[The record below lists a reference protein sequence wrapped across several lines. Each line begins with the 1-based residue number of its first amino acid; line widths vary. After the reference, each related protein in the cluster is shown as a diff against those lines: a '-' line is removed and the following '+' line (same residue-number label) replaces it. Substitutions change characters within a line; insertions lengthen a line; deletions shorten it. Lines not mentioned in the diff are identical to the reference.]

1 MDYNLTF
8 GQGRETR
15 KLASGDI
22 KSGVRKEDIKDKVLQ
37 SLFDKLD
44 NGNGILEEQEL
55 QRLELAITEA
65 AAEDGNAGNLSEKE
79 AKKLLKKM
87 GLSGFKVNDLFRFL
101 HFAKSASS
109 KIDFTETNTD
119 NPDEIIIHYNED
131 VDGSKKAET
140 RSLETGRLVKSVI
153 THAEGDKIFK
163 DADNM
168 TVGGNDD
175 AGEYTRDYNSDG
187 SYTDT
192 YEDGRIKNYDADGR
206 LINGKNSKGETWER
220 AYNADGSCTET
231 WSSGDV
237 YYYDKNGKLTHG
249 KNADGIE
256 FKYTHNADGSY
267 TKTCSNGEVYY
278 YDKNDKLT
286 HGKKADGI
294 EFKNTYNADGSYTR
308 TWSDGEVYYY
318 DKNGKPTHGKLADG
332 IEFKNTYNADG
343 SYTRTWSDGDVYYY
357 DKNNKLTLGKLAD
370 GTEFKNTYN
379 ADGSYTKT
387 WSNGSCRFYT
397 AEGKESGG
405 KNSKG
410 ETWERAYNADGS
422 CTETW
427 SSGDV
432 YYYDK
437 NDKKTHG
444 KLADGT
450 NFKSIYSDDGRLKYK
465 EFTQTNGSKYYYGA
479 NNESYVHKTV
489 NGNIKAYAKQGETF
503 NDTMLRLGITDPAD
517 QEVFKKANPKAYK
530 RGYFLLAD
538 PGTVGDVYI
547 PKSIA
552 DKLDISNILVDE
564 TAEFEKHKKAKKKS
578 FGI

>member
-79 AKKLLKKM
+79 AKKLLKKI

-153 THAEGDKIFK
+153 TDTENNKIFK

-175 AGEYTRDYNSDG
+175 AGEYERIYYADGSYTDKYEDGRIRTHNANG

-220 AYNADGSCTET
+220 AYNADGSYTTT
-231 WSSGDV
+231 WSDGDV
-237 YYYDKNGKLTHG
+237 YYYDKNDKKTHG

-256 FKYTHNADGSY
+256 FKY
-267 TKTCSNGEVYY
+267 
-278 YDKNDKLT
+278 
-286 HGKKADGI
+286 
-294 EFKNTYNADGSYTR
+294 
-308 TWSDGEVYYY
+308 
-318 DKNGKPTHGKLADG
+318 
-332 IEFKNTYNADG
+332 TYNADG

-357 DKNNKLTLGKLAD
+357 DTNGQCTHGKNTD
-370 GTEFKNTYN
+370 GIEFKYTYN
-379 ADGSYTKT
+379 ADGSYTT
-387 WSNGSCRFYT
+387 TCSN
-397 AEGKESGG
+397 
-405 KNSKG
+405 
-410 ETWERAYNADGS
+410 
-422 CTETW
+422 
-427 SSGDV
+427 GDV

-437 NDKKTHG
+437 NGKETHG

-450 NFKSIYSDDGRLKYK
+450 NFKSIYSDDGSLKYN
-465 EFTQTNGSKYYYGA
+465 EYTQTNGSKYYYGA
-479 NNESYVHKTV
+479 DRKSFAEKTV

-538 PGTVGDVYI
+538 PGKVGDVYI

>member
-79 AKKLLKKM
+79 AKKLLKKI

-153 THAEGDKIFK
+153 TDTENNKIFK

-175 AGEYTRDYNSDG
+175 AGEYERIYYADGSYTDKYEDGRIRTHNANG

-220 AYNADGSCTET
+220 AYNADGSYTTT
-231 WSSGDV
+231 WSDGDV
-237 YYYDKNGKLTHG
+237 YYYDINGKKTHG

-256 FKYTHNADGSY
+256 FKYT
-267 TKTCSNGEVYY
+267 
-278 YDKNDKLT
+278 
-286 HGKKADGI
+286 
-294 EFKNTYNADGSYTR
+294 YNADGSYT
-308 TWSDGEVYYY
+308 TTCSNGDVYYY
-318 DKNGKPTHGKLADG
+318 DKNGK
-332 IEFKNTYNADG
+332 E
-343 SYTRTWSDGDVYYY
+343 
-357 DKNNKLTLGKLAD
+357 
-370 GTEFKNTYN
+370 
-379 ADGSYTKT
+379 
-387 WSNGSCRFYT
+387 
-397 AEGKESGG
+397 
-405 KNSKG
+405 
-410 ETWERAYNADGS
+410 
-422 CTETW
+422 
-427 SSGDV
+427 
-432 YYYDK
+432 
-437 NDKKTHG
+437 THG

-450 NFKSIYSDDGRLKYK
+450 NFKSIYSDDGSLKYN
-465 EFTQTNGSKYYYGA
+465 EYTQTNGSKYYYGA
-479 NNESYVHKTV
+479 DRKSFAEKTV

-538 PGTVGDVYI
+538 PGKVGDVYI

>member
-153 THAEGDKIFK
+153 TDTENNKIFK

-175 AGEYTRDYNSDG
+175 AGEYERIYYADGSYTDKYEDGRIRTHNANG

-206 LINGKNSKGETWER
+206 LINGKNSMGNTWQR
-220 AYNADGSCTET
+220 VYNADGSCTET
-231 WSSGDV
+231 WNDGDV
-237 YYYDKNGKLTHG
+237 YYYDTNGQKTYG
-249 KNADGIE
+249 KNADGIK

-286 HGKKADGI
+286 HGKNADGI

-308 TWSDGEVYYY
+308 TWSNGEVYYY
-318 DKNGKPTHGKLADG
+318 DKNDKLTHGKNADG

-343 SYTRTWSDGDVYYY
+343 SYTTTWSDGDVYYY

-370 GTEFKNTYN
+370 GTNYKP
-379 ADGSYTKT
+379 
-387 WSNGSCRFYT
+387 
-397 AEGKESGG
+397 
-405 KNSKG
+405 
-410 ETWERAYNADGS
+410 
-422 CTETW
+422 
-427 SSGDV
+427 
-432 YYYDK
+432 
-437 NDKKTHG
+437 
-444 KLADGT
+444 
-450 NFKSIYSDDGRLKYK
+450 IYSDDGSLKYN
-465 EFTQTNGSKYYYGA
+465 EFTETNGLKYYYGA
-479 NNESYVHKTV
+479 NNEGYAEKTV

-538 PGTVGDVYI
+538 PGKVGDVYI

>member
-79 AKKLLKKM
+79 AQKLLKKI

-119 NPDEIIIHYNED
+119 NPDEIIIHYNEE

-153 THAEGDKIFK
+153 TDTENNKIFK

-175 AGEYTRDYNSDG
+175 AGEYERIYYADGSYTDKYEDGRIRTHNANG

-192 YEDGRIKNYDADGR
+192 YEDGRIRNYDADGR
-206 LINGKNSKGETWER
+206 LINGKNSKGVTWESV
-220 AYNADGSCTET
+220 YNADGSCTET

-237 YYYDKNGKLTHG
+237 YYYDKNGKETHG
-249 KNADGIE
+249 KLADG
-256 FKYTHNADGSY
+256 T
-267 TKTCSNGEVYY
+267 
-278 YDKNDKLT
+278 
-286 HGKKADGI
+286 
-294 EFKNTYNADGSYTR
+294 EFKNTYNADGSYT
-308 TWSDGEVYYY
+308 TTFSNGAVIYY
-318 DKNGKPTHGKLADG
+318 DKNDKRTHGKNADG
-332 IEFKNTYNADG
+332 IEFKHTYNADG
-343 SYTRTWSDGDVYYY
+343 SYPTTWSDGDVYYY
-357 DKNNKLTLGKLAD
+357 DKNGKETHGKNAN

-427 SSGDV
+427 SNGQV
-432 YYYDK
+432 KYYDK
-437 NDKKTHG
+437 NGKETHG

-450 NFKSIYSDDGRLKYK
+450 NFKSIYSDDGSLKYK
-465 EFTQTNGSKYYYGA
+465 EFTQTNGSKYYYGV
-479 NNESYVHKTV
+479 NNEGYAEKTV

>member
-79 AKKLLKKM
+79 AQKLLKKI

-220 AYNADGSCTET
+220 VYNADGSCTETYENGRIINYDADGRLINGKNSKGETWERAYNADGSCTET

-318 DKNGKPTHGKLADG
+318 DKNGKCTHGKNTDG
-332 IEFKNTYNADG
+332 IEFKYTYNADG
-343 SYTRTWSDGDVYYY
+343 SYTTTCSNGDVYYY
-357 DKNNKLTLGKLAD
+357 DKN
-370 GTEFKNTYN
+370 
-379 ADGSYTKT
+379 
-387 WSNGSCRFYT
+387 
-397 AEGKESGG
+397 GKE
-405 KNSKG
+405 
-410 ETWERAYNADGS
+410 
-422 CTETW
+422 
-427 SSGDV
+427 
-432 YYYDK
+432 
-437 NDKKTHG
+437 THG

-450 NFKSIYSDDGRLKYK
+450 NFKSIYSDDGSLKYN
-465 EFTQTNGSKYYYGA
+465 EYTQTNGSKYYYGA